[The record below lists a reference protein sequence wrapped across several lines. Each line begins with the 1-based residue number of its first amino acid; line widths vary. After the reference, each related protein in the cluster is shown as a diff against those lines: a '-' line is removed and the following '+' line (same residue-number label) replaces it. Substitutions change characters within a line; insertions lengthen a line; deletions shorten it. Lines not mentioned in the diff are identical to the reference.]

1 MNIARQDYV
10 ISKKTGWGWH
20 NRAVSD
26 SVEKMGRRSENEK
39 KERKGGKKLLGLVRI
54 AS

>member
-10 ISKKTGWGWH
+10 MSKKLGGAGTIE
-20 NRAVSD
+20 RCQTVL
-26 SVEKMGRRSENEK
+26 KMGRRSENEK